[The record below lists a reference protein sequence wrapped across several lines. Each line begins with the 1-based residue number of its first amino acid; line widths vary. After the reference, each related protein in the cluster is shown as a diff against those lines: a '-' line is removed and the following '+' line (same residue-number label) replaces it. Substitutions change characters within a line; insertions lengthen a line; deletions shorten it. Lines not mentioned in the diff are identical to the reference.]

1 MKVTFVKVEG
11 GFAFEVRGANGRLI
25 ATSVPFRRRLDA
37 RNAYASMRLNLA
49 EATVTEK
56 ETDDV

>member
-11 GFAFEVRGANGRLI
+11 GFAFEVRGANGRLL

-37 RNAYASMRLNLA
+37 RNALASMKLNLA
-49 EATVTEK
+49 EATVTEE
-56 ETDDV
+56 ETQNA